1 MCPPSTDHTEKPLIW
16 DLLKV
21 EENTGITL
29 TESYAMYPTA
39 AVSVLYFSHPESRY
53 FGLEKI
59 NKDQLVDYAK
69 RKGVSLQEMER
80 WLAPNLGYDV

>member
-1 MCPPSTDHTEKPLIW
+1 MCPPSPGHTEKPLHW

-39 AVSVLYFSHPESRY
+39 AVSRLYFSHPESRY
-53 FGLEKI
+53 FGLGKI
-59 NKDQLVDYAK
+59 
-69 RKGVSLQEMER
+69 VSRQNLSNLELPELR
-80 WLAPNLGYDV
+80 DTLAHQVGM